1 MRNFLFAE
9 RLKALRGDLSKA
21 EFARK
26 IGVSSPVYQRYEEG
40 RIPRANTLS
49 VIAER
54 CGIRIEDLLCDN
66 PGLAAHA
73 SGFTSPATLREPAP
87 TYSTLSAKP
96 AQPVCRYPADCDLS
110 NRLAKME
117 TQLDTLTRLL
127 GATLAA
133 NANGVAHDKQKA
145 G

>member
-26 IGVSSPVYQRYEEG
+26 LGVSSPVYQRYEEG

-54 CGIRIEDLLCDN
+54 CGVRIEYLLCNN
-66 PGLAAHA
+66 PGLSAHA
-73 SGFTSPATLREPAP
+73 SGYPPATLREPAP
-87 TYSTLSAKP
+87 TYSTQP
-96 AQPVCRYPADCDLS
+96 APPVQPLCRYPADCDLS
-110 NRLAKME
+110 TRLSKME
-117 TQLDTLTRLL
+117 AQLETLTRLL

-133 NANGVAHDKQKA
+133 GAASAASEKQKA